1 MQDWRMEAQSLDLWK
16 HDHAFLGAKHGSYEK
31 RTWAVVAL
39 TTLMMVVEIGG
50 GALFGSIALVAD
62 GLHMLTHVAAM
73 SIAALAYSYARRN
86 IDNEWFSFGTGKL
99 GDLAGFGSAI
109 ILAMVALLIGYE
121 SITRLIHPIQIEYRE
136 AIPIAV
142 LGLGVNLV
150 SAFLLHDHHDHE
162 RVDRDF
168 RHHSAD
174 VHDDHHS
181 DHRHDHTHH
190 ADFNIRAAYAH
201 VVADAVTSLLAIAA
215 LTAAAYFGLPWLDP
229 TAGFIG
235 TIVITIWAYSL
246 IKSAAAVLLDAVP
259 SRAHAV
265 LIRNRLEADGD
276 CVADFHL
283 WRLGP
288 GHLGVLA
295 VVVTDKPQPPAHYK
309 AKLADIEGLSHV
321 NIEVN
326 PYHTRIDCG
335 SHGTDRHA

>member
-1 MQDWRMEAQSLDLWK
+1 M
-16 HDHAFLGAKHGSYEK
+16 
-31 RTWAVVAL
+31 
-39 TTLMMVVEIGG
+39 
-50 GALFGSIALVAD
+50 
-62 GLHMLTHVAAM
+62 
-73 SIAALAYSYARRN
+73 
-86 IDNEWFSFGTGKL
+86 
-99 GDLAGFGSAI
+99 
-109 ILAMVALLIGYE
+109 
-121 SITRLIHPIQIEYRE
+121 RLIHPVQIEYRE

-142 LGLGVNLV
+142 AGLAVNLV

-162 RVDRDF
+162 HVDPEF
-168 RHHSAD
+168 PHHGAD
-174 VHDDHHS
+174 VHDDH
-181 DHRHDHTHH
+181 DHDHTHH
-190 ADFNIRAAYAH
+190 ADFNIRAAYTH
-201 VVADAVTSLLAIAA
+201 VVTDAVTSLLAIAA

-265 LIRNRLEADGD
+265 LIRKRLEADGD
-276 CVADFHL
+276 RVADFHL

-295 VVVTDKPQPPAHYK
+295 VVVTHNPQPPAYYK

-326 PYHTRIDCG
+326 SYDTQIDYPLHRPTR
-335 SHGTDRHA
+335 RRA